1 MDPGT
6 GSCFLF
12 HAHLPWLK
20 APGTWNDQ
28 GRWWFY
34 ECLAESYIPLTQVF
48 LQAHQS
54 GSRFKAV
61 LSVSPTLLA
70 MLKDEE
76 LRDGFLRYLTS
87 RIELC
92 DYEILRSTGR
102 SDRVQFMEWQRNSF
116 SKCLDTWIQWER
128 DPGSQWKYL
137 AQTGMLE
144 IITTSTTHV
153 LLPFLLDE
161 PRQLEFQI
169 RGAVFALHK
178 WMGEAPS
185 GFWLPECGWHPALET
200 YLRRAGIDW
209 VLAENTSDHPQSPI
223 HTPGGLTI
231 FHRDHHS
238 ARLIWDPDLGYP
250 SDPHYREFHVDLA
263 HELDAEYIENYLPGG
278 VVSGFSGIKPC
289 ALHKGGYQPATAAAV
304 AFRHARNFLHQH
316 LTTHCPS
323 TDYPILMPF
332 DCELFGHWWFEG
344 PQFIHNLIRL
354 CDSPPPNGKSIH
366 WTNPSQ
372 FLQSVSNL
380 APFASESPNPSSWGL
395 GQDFQYW
402 VNTSNMHESL
412 QVARDRHDF
421 WDTIDQWILA
431 QKPRSSSDWLRFI
444 QYFCARY
451 HHLILEES
459 SDWLFMI
466 TAGKTPD
473 FGRNQI
479 QFHRDHL
486 HRTLKALTNFS
497 PDSPTEVPA
506 PHPASNAGFPHCLP
520 GNWLEVLLRIR
531 QS

>member
-1 MDPGT
+1 MHSGT

-20 APGTWNDQ
+20 SPGSWNDQ

-34 ECLAESYIPLTQVF
+34 ECLAESYIPLTRVF

-54 GSRFKAV
+54 DSRFRAV

-70 MLKDEE
+70 MLKDDE

-102 SDRVQFMEWQRNSF
+102 SERVQLMEWQRETYAM
-116 SKCLDTWIQWER
+116 CLHTWNQWGM
-128 DPGSQWKYL
+128 DLASQWKYL

-169 RGAVFALHK
+169 LGAVFALHK
-178 WMGEAPS
+178 WIGEAPS
-185 GFWLPECGWHPALET
+185 GFWLPECGWHPSLEG
-200 YLRRAGIDW
+200 YLRHAGIDW
-209 VLAENTSDHPQSPI
+209 VLAENTSDQPKSPI
-223 HTPGGLTI
+223 LTPGGLTI
-231 FHRDHHS
+231 FQRDPHS
-238 ARLIWDPDLGYP
+238 ARLIWDPDQGYP
-250 SDPHYREFHVDLA
+250 SAPDYREFHHDLA
-263 HELDAEYIENYLPGG
+263 HELDPEFMGNYLPGN
-278 VVSGFSGIKPC
+278 SNCGFSGIKPC
-289 ALHKGGYQPATAAAV
+289 ALHKGRYQPATAAAV

-316 LTTHCPS
+316 LTTHQPAP
-323 TDYPILMPF
+323 DYPVLMPF

-344 PQFIHNLIRL
+344 PQFLQNLIRL
-354 CDSPPPNGKSIH
+354 SDQQPPHGNAIRWIK
-366 WTNPSQ
+366 PSQ
-372 FLQSVSNL
+372 FLKSESHHIPIL
-380 APFASESPNPSSWGL
+380 SESPNPSSWGQ

-402 VNTSNMHESL
+402 INASNVQESF
-412 QVARDRHDF
+412 QVARDRHFF
-421 WDTIDQWILA
+421 WDTIDRWILS
-431 QKPRSSSDWLRFI
+431 QNPRSSADWLQFI
-444 QYFCARY
+444 HYFCAGY

-473 FGRNQI
+473 YGRNQI
-479 QFHRDHL
+479 QFHRAHL
-486 HRTLKALTNFS
+486 HLAMKALTDCPVES
-497 PDSPTEVPA
+497 TMEA
-506 PHPASNAGFPHCLP
+506 PPPYPGSDTGFPHCLP
-520 GNWLEVLLRIR
+520 GNWLEVLLRLR
-531 QS
+531 QA